1 MKEFIENIAK
11 HQFHNGE
18 WIDIQ
23 TDIDFSKYRPK
34 SRFINE
40 DRYDIDGNKY
50 RLLYNNGSA
59 RIIQILKFDIE
70 ETHYTFSPRINCN
83 PDTISKNYYS
93 TSKGIVSTRYEK
105 LSYKKIYPNGDKIG
119 GGNLLMF
126 DVIWS
131 DDKSLVPAAIL
142 GFPTNQYKNF
152 KYRLLPKQLG
162 EMYQYIY
169 EV

>member
-1 MKEFIENIAK
+1 MMGTFLWSDGAIMVDSRLVKPKACRFESYSGHKNMEMKEFIEKLAK
-11 HQFHNGE
+11 EKMISDVENTKYTLERIKEVYWSTHLNRLVESCCCGKILYLKHIRHQ
-18 WIDIQ
+18 
-23 TDIDFSKYRPK
+23 
-34 SRFINE
+34 
-40 DRYDIDGNKY
+40 
-50 RLLYNNGSA
+50 
-59 RIIQILKFDIE
+59 
-70 ETHYTFSPRINCN
+70 
-83 PDTISKNYYS
+83 
-93 TSKGIVSTRYEK
+93 K

-142 GFPTNQYKNF
+142 GFPTNEYKNF